1 MVVGV
6 TGGIGSGKTW
16 VSSLFQDLGI
26 PIYISDIE
34 AKKLMHSDV
43 KTKNSIIQL
52 FGKEVY
58 VDNQLNRALISEK
71 VFVDKSLLNELNAI
85 VHPAVALHF
94 DQWYKAQNT
103 PFVIKES
110 AIIFELNAQNK
121 YDKIILVTAP
131 EKVKLQRIQ
140 ERDAHVSVTAIKQR
154 MNNQW
159 GDEKKIPL
167 SDYVIENTD
176 KHKTLLRVKEIYKF
190 LINN

>member
-71 VFVDKSLLNELNAI
+71 VFVDKSLLNELNSI